1 MTGCQKMTG
10 GKRKSRSNEKKGKKG
25 KKSKSRTKQRGGSFV
40 AVLKEA
46 LVPFGFVLAN
56 NKYGKT
62 KRRRGRKGRKSRRRR
77 RTRRR

>member
-1 MTGCQKMTG
+1 MPNCKKMKG
-10 GKRKSRSNEKKGKKG
+10 GKKKSRSKGKKR
-25 KKSKSRTKQRGGSFV
+25 SKSNRQKGGSFV

>member
-1 MTGCQKMTG
+1 MPNCKKMTG
-10 GKRKSRSNEKKGKKG
+10 GRKKSRSKGKKRSR
-25 KKSKSRTKQRGGSFV
+25 SKSRQKGGSFV